1 MNEEISEIPNDKEH
15 LRILFRQFGEILIQ
29 IRKDTNHNGES
40 GLKAIAFTETALN
53 RQIENYIKSAV
64 EEGTV

>member
-1 MNEEISEIPNDKEH
+1 MNNEQERNEMNEEISEIPNDKEH

-40 GLKAIAFTETALN
+40 
-53 RQIENYIKSAV
+53 
-64 EEGTV
+64 